1 MKKESKLYSFTKPL
15 VNLYVKF
22 FHKPTYIGLDNIPAS
37 GKIILAGTHTH
48 SQDSFLLMSVTKRHV
63 HFFAKKELWK
73 FPKGI
78 IFSHMG
84 LIKVDRD
91 NKSPQSLIEAK
102 EYLDDGKVVLIFPE
116 GTLEKEH
123 GKLLPFKI
131 GAVKLAYDTNTKIV
145 PFAIKGH
152 YYSNDLSIKF
162 GKPMKISSDL
172 DKEIERLKNTIED
185 LRK

>member
-1 MKKESKLYSFTKPL
+1 MKKESRLYAFTKPL
-15 VNLYVKF
+15 VNLYVKI
-22 FHKPTYIGLDNIPAS
+22 FHKPKYIGLENIPKE

-48 SQDSFLLMSVTKRHV
+48 SQDSFLLMSTTKRPI

-73 FPKGI
+73 FPKGL
-78 IFSHMG
+78 IFAHMG

-91 NKSPQSLIEAK
+91 RKSPESLIEAK

-131 GAVKLAYDTNTKIV
+131 GAVKLAYESDTKII
-145 PFAIKGH
+145 PFAISGKYYKKGLKIEF
-152 YYSNDLSIKF
+152 S
-162 GKPMKISSDL
+162 KPIKISSDL
-172 DKEIERLKNTIED
+172 EKENERLMNIIND